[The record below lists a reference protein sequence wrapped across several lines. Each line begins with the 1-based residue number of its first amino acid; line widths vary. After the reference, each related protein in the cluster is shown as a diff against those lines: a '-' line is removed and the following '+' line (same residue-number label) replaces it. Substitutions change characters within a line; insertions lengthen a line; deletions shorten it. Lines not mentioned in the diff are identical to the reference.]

1 MDAKLYFVQATP
13 FNTGIGEAGVRP
25 IRILTGWAPNQSNP
39 GSLFAYLLGEI
50 KSYFSLNSILPI
62 KDGSSQP
69 RFTDP
74 PWYIKWGAIRADKP
88 GRLAVVSLLGMAASR
103 LPYSIRCKVGDLIF
117 FSFI

>member
-1 MDAKLYFVQATP
+1 MDAKLYFAQAAP
-13 FNTGIGEAGVRP
+13 FNTGIGEAEVRP
-25 IRILTGWAPNQSNP
+25 IRILTGWALNQSNP
-39 GSLFAYLLGEI
+39 GSLFVYLPGEI

-69 RFTDP
+69 RLTDP
-74 PWYIKWGAIRADKP
+74 PWHIKWEAIRADKS

-103 LPYSIRCKVGDLIF
+103 LPYSIRCKVGDLIL